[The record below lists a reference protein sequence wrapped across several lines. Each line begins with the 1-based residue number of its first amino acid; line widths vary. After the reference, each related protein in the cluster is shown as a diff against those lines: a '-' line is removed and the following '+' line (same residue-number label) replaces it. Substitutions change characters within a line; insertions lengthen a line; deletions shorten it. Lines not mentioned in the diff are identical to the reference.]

1 MLARPN
7 GPVETRYAWYVVGV
21 LTLTNV
27 SGFLDRQVLSLLVPA
42 IERDLGISDTQMSY
56 LIGLSFSVFYTVL
69 GLPIAWWADRA
80 NRRNIMVGGVTLW
93 SVTTTL
99 SGLVATYPRL
109 LLARIGVGIGEATL
123 SAPSVSL
130 ITDYFPRERVGLAMS
145 VWSLGIFLGSGLA
158 YLIGGWIVGVVT
170 AARSARLPVLA
181 VSPSPMFVAVPIGPM
196 SAVVDDRD
204 CETGDC
210 SAGPECRR
218 R

>member
-7 GPVETRYAWYVVGV
+7 GPAESRYAWYVVGV
-21 LTLTNV
+21 LTLANV

-93 SVTTTL
+93 SAMTTL
-99 SGLVATYPRL
+99 SGLDATYPRL

-158 YLIGGWIVGVVT
+158 YFIGGWIVGLV
-170 AARSARLPVLA
+170 SAVGTIRLPAAGLLRPWQLVFGL
-181 VSPSPMFVAVPIGPM
+181 IGAPGL
-196 SAVVDDRD
+196 R
-204 CETGDC
+204 GWL
-210 SAGPECRR
+210 
-218 R
+218 